1 MELARAWRKYYS
13 VRGYDE
19 DAMDVSVAEA
29 ESRLPELIRAVE
41 NGESVVI
48 TRDGKPVAQLTP
60 APPPPSPERRK
71 IQWDAMKGRIHM
83 KPGWDRPLTLDEF
96 LSGDF

>member
-1 MELARAWRKYYS
+1 MMH
-13 VRGYDE
+13 
-19 DAMDVSVAEA
+19 AMDVSVAEA
-29 ESRLPELIRAVE
+29 ESRLPELIQAVE
-41 NGESVVI
+41 NGENVVI

-60 APPPPSPERRK
+60 APPPPESPAPREGRK
-71 IQWDAMKGRIHM
+71 IRWDAMKGRIHM